1 MTPSQSNELRLTEA
15 QKEALQLAID
25 SGGELI
31 LGGFHGQEVNTR
43 VTNRLLQLELIRW
56 GGLVSFGTGIRYLIT
71 EAGRQAIQ
79 QQEQPHE

>member
-1 MTPSQSNELRLTEA
+1 MPSQRNELRLTKA

-43 VTNRLLQLELIRW
+43 VADRLFQLGLIRW
-56 GGLVSFGTGIRYLIT
+56 SGLGSFGTGVRYLIT
-71 EAGRQAIQ
+71 EVGRQAIQ